1 MVKKNVL
8 HVKKERELTTTLVLI
23 LIVLLTTVRV
33 VKLFWE
39 LKFVKSVMRDILWIL
54 ITLVS
59 NKLLHLITV

>member
-39 LKFVKSVMRDILWIL
+39 LKFVKSVMMDILWIL